1 MLLAWRW
8 DKEGMPWM
16 DFRLGAQC
24 AFARTP
30 LLGSGILKEGV
41 ETGRATPSDIRERI
55 CVRAEFRRVCGGLV
69 QWRHRLWLDE
79 FVGHGWRS
87 LERQR
92 CE

>member
-41 ETGRATPSDIRERI
+41 ETGRATPSASR
-55 CVRAEFRRVCGGLV
+55 RAFSGVCPHGCWGLS
-69 QWRHRLWLDE
+69 
-79 FVGHGWRS
+79 RS
-87 LERQR
+87 
-92 CE
+92 